1 MFCALSGV
9 VPTEPV
15 VSSKS
20 GHLFE
25 RRLVVQQLRED
36 SATDKAGKLGKLPVG
51 IQTKERL
58 AGGAGSSLASA
69 AEPRANAPSP

>member
-9 VPTEPV
+9 VPQEPV

-25 RRLVVQQLRED
+25 KRLVLSKLEQSGNKCPITGQDLLPTDLVNIQVASGGSAPLLHTAVQEYYY
-36 SATDKAGKLGKLPVG
+36 
-51 IQTKERL
+51 
-58 AGGAGSSLASA
+58 
-69 AEPRANAPSP
+69 